1 MTFLFLSDLY
11 LTDHRLLEAFG
22 RNLKLSG
29 IEAVILP
36 DGRKFAQEQLGI
48 ALTGTQEVNPGPVHS
63 QFIQELTSGIFK
75 SLVSFLGEGL
85 VPSVFFQ
92 GHQRKFISFSN
103 DEIFFSAD
111 KLRNLVSPGLQVIL
125 LPSAWTESGPVY
137 LSPFRIVSRVWT
149 PADSVIVLTEILP
162 PFGIF
167 SFEEL
172 ELWSEADPAGNRE
185 YAWLPEWNKKIPV
198 SVLNLAGLAG
208 LSSGNRQI
216 ITIKG

>member
-22 RNLKLSG
+22 KNLKSSG

-36 DGRKFAQEQLGI
+36 DGRKFAREQSGI
-48 ALTGTQEVNPGPVHS
+48 ALTGTGGLILEAAHLH
-63 QFIQELTSGIFK
+63 FIQELTSGIYK
-75 SLVSFLGEGL
+75 SLVSFLSEGM

-103 DEIFFSAD
+103 NKITFSAE
-111 KLRNLVSPGLQVIL
+111 KLRGFMTPGLQVIL
-125 LPSAWTESGPVY
+125 LSSAWTESGPVY
-137 LSPFRIVSRVWT
+137 LSPYRVVSEVRT
-149 PADSVIVLTEILP
+149 PADSVIFLTEILP
-162 PFGIF
+162 PDGIF

-172 ELWSEADPAGNRE
+172 RMWSETDPGGSRE
-185 YAWLPEWNKKIPV
+185 YSWLGEWNKEIPV

-208 LSSGNRQI
+208 FSSGKHQI
-216 ITIKG
+216 ITAKG